1 MKRVGLGLLI
11 ICMFLGSGI
20 GFATSEPE
28 EELVPTAL
36 DERVSEFYVGD
47 FYSGDVKYLS
57 DGNVVIQTVGGFD
70 GLQMKVLKV
79 DQQGNPVAGKS
90 VEKPWLIDQLP
101 KIPLFTNFL
110 IEDIEGNIYTI
121 AEDRVMEIS
130 ADFLS
135 TTTHKRMLPFWFD
148 VESKGRTMV
157 NMVRRFDDEEKTLLA
172 ALTYEE
178 GESPAEF
185 NQMGEVLYEGVLES
199 LNIENGS
206 LAGVDFAKAEN
217 ELYLL
222 MGIGEEES
230 ISWIIIKTS
239 LVKVQMPPEF
249 EGKAQY
255 ILELE
260 ETIALDEAFDGY
272 MLIGMEYTGEEFRIT
287 GVPYREKQTEIH
299 RVDMD
304 GSIQE
309 SVDLPGLVLY
319 FDSKGSET
327 IISVTQTSQRS
338 GERNGYYKI
347 EWDKKSSTG
356 SPTRLIRERSIGGKT
371 TAEFR
376 DGGYGLLQRNE
387 EETGAIDY
395 LAPLRTKESDVRL
408 RMPLSDVLTR
418 LGGSARNLEIIF
430 GEDRISIPMTA
441 LAVQD
446 LLAQMPC
453 ETDATIEIHLL
464 RGQDGKITVRAD
476 LFVVEQVNDM
486 TKLVHRRAI
495 QLP

>member
-1 MKRVGLGLLI
+1 MKRLGLGLLI
-11 ICMFLGSGI
+11 ICIFFGSGI
-20 GFATSEPE
+20 GFSMSKPE
-28 EELVPTAL
+28 EEPVPTAL

-47 FYSGDVKYLS
+47 FFPGDVKYLS
-57 DGNVVIQTVGGFD
+57 DGNVVIQTAGGLD

-79 DQQGNPVAGKS
+79 DEQGNPVAGKS
-90 VEKPWLIDQLP
+90 IEKRWLIDQSP
-101 KIPLFTNFL
+101 RIPLFTNFL
-110 IEDIEGNIYTI
+110 IEDIKGNIYTL

-135 TTTHKRMLPFWFD
+135 TTTYKRMPAFWFD

-157 NMVRRFDDEEKTLLA
+157 NMIRGFDGEENILLA

-185 NQMGEVLYEGVLES
+185 NKMGIVSYEGVLAS

-206 LAGVDFAKAEN
+206 LAGVDFGQLEN

-222 MGIGEEES
+222 VSIEEGES
-230 ISWIIIKTS
+230 KSWIIIKTS
-239 LVKVQMPPEF
+239 LAKVQMPPDF
-249 EGKAQY
+249 EGKVQY
-255 ILELE
+255 TLELE
-260 ETIALDEAFDGY
+260 ETIALDKAFDGY
-272 MLIGMEYTGEEFRIT
+272 MLIGMEYTGNGFHIT
-287 GVPYREKQTEIH
+287 GVPGREKQTEIH

-309 SVDLPGLVLY
+309 SVDLPGQVLY

-327 IISVTQTSQRS
+327 IVSVTQSFEPS
-338 GERNGYYKI
+338 GIKNGYYKV

-356 SPTRLIRERSIGGKT
+356 SPNRLIRERSFGGKT
-371 TAEFR
+371 TAVFC
-376 DGGYGLLQRNE
+376 DGGYGLFQKDIDE
-387 EETGAIDY
+387 SGAIDY
-395 LAPLRTKESDVRL
+395 LAPLRTKESEVRL
-408 RMPLSDVLTR
+408 RMPLCDVLAK
-418 LGGSARNLEIIF
+418 LNDSARNLEILF
-430 GEDRISIPMTA
+430 GEDRILIPMTA
-441 LAVQD
+441 LAVED

-453 ETDATIEIHLL
+453 ETDATVEIHLI
-464 RGQDGKITVRAD
+464 RGEDGTITVRAD
-476 LFVVEQVNDM
+476 LFVVEQVDGM